1 MHTSNNITSH
11 RAMDGLRSR
20 PVISKRCAATMVKI
34 PVGRRTVREVA
45 VQRREITQELLGLEH
60 TVKNF
65 NEGQQIT
72 QVRRGL
78 RKVGKCGCQ
87 WLFSIASS
95 AVSSTSQNTPRSTAK
110 STAASC
116 STAECGCQRRPPQCP
131 SLANQHLRLWSLKQP
146 HSLLGTLWSQTTSV
160 NFTLYSLVSSNLPT
174 ILFGLKHFQLYSVYN
189 ALLGASITLI
199 ALSAQGCI
207 HTMIFSYR
215 NGSSAI
221 SYYPFTL
228 CIVVYILF

>member
-34 PVGRRTVREVA
+34 PGGRRTVREVA
-45 VQRREITQELLGLEH
+45 GQQLFREIAQELLGLEH

-95 AVSSTSQNTPRSTAK
+95 TVSSTSQNTPRSTAK
-110 STAASC
+110 STAATTC

-146 HSLLGTLWSQTTSV
+146 HSILGTLWSQTTSQ
-160 NFTLYSLVSSNLPT
+160 LYSLVSS
-174 ILFGLKHFQLYSVYN
+174 
-189 ALLGASITLI
+189 
-199 ALSAQGCI
+199 
-207 HTMIFSYR
+207 IFNY
-215 NGSSAI
+215 
-221 SYYPFTL
+221 TL
-228 CIVVYILF
+228 CTMLFLELLSL